1 MVVSRRRPKG
11 AKGYASFGLGVL
23 VMGLMPRT
31 IGYQD
36 LAALMARQPDVS
48 QRARAHMMA
57 SPFGTIHAAT
67 FSFPQPVGTAIPE
80 PPLARL
86 ASVSSDPVVTGSI
99 QFDSGM
105 PMQVHRPRLDFPSV
119 NRALKGDLLVS
130 RRREEPPPAP
140 KRDLTPGRVKTVS
153 FPRPAD
159 MQAAELPEAVAPGVD
174 ALEPKSE
181 ARTEPGGLT
190 PADLAL
196 KPDAGAAA
204 KIETKIEIKTEPS

>member
-1 MVVSRRRPKG
+1 MVVSRRRPRG
-11 AKGYASFGLGVL
+11 ARSYASLGLGVL

-67 FSFPQPVGTAIPE
+67 FSFPQPVGTQIPE

-86 ASVSSDPVVTGSI
+86 ASLANIGSDPAITGSI

-105 PMQVHRPRLDFPSV
+105 PMQLHRPHLDFPSV
-119 NRALKGDLLVS
+119 NRTLKGDLLVS
-130 RRREEPPPAP
+130 RRREEPRRPSAISCPA
-140 KRDLTPGRVKTVS
+140 G
-153 FPRPAD
+153 
-159 MQAAELPEAVAPGVD
+159 
-174 ALEPKSE
+174 
-181 ARTEPGGLT
+181 
-190 PADLAL
+190 
-196 KPDAGAAA
+196 
-204 KIETKIEIKTEPS
+204 